1 MLKGIYAITPN
12 DLEEKDLLK
21 KISTLFEL
29 DIPLIQLREKNRN
42 FEEKYYLAKEI
53 LKLRGDL
60 QTKII
65 INDDPKLA
73 KILSADGV
81 HLGNSDPTYL
91 EAREILGEESIIGI
105 SCQNNIDIALKAQ
118 ELGAN
123 YVAFGSVFSSKTKH
137 NTSFCSIDNLK
148 KMIKEIDINT
158 VAIGGIN
165 IENINKLSGCKVD
178 FLAISSGLFDGDI
191 ELNYKNL
198 ISSYSNS

>member
-12 DLEEKDLLK
+12 DLEEKVLLK
-21 KISTLFEL
+21 NFYSLEL

-60 QTKII
+60 QTKNI
-65 INDDPKLA
+65 INDDPSA
-73 KILSADGV
+73 KIVSADGV

-123 YVAFGSVFSSKTKH
+123 Y
-137 NTSFCSIDNLK
+137 
-148 KMIKEIDINT
+148 
-158 VAIGGIN
+158 GIW
-165 IENINKLSGCKVD
+165 ECL
-178 FLAISSGLFDGDI
+178 
-191 ELNYKNL
+191 
-198 ISSYSNS
+198 